1 MKAKHLLLAAALLFG
16 GCNSGIN
23 LLKDRAYFKSFTYT
37 GNDPCFEPSRLND
50 GEIFNPVLQGAYS
63 DASVCRKDGDYYM
76 VTATYTFFPGL
87 AVLHSKDLV
96 NWEQVSYALPSER
109 QCLNTSLK
117 STQGLFPATV
127 RYNRHDGYFYI
138 TGTFVGGG
146 GHFIVKAKDPAGEWS
161 DPEWIFGIGGVHPS
175 LFFDDDGTAY
185 LLNQGTPDRVPDYPD
200 FKVIWMQRFN
210 LQTMKTEGERRIILA
225 GGDIPAKK
233 PSWLEAPHLFKIDG
247 YYYLT
252 ASEGGSLGNGFA
264 SCVYRSSEPFG
275 PYTRYEN
282 NPILTQRRLSPGRE
296 DAVVGTGHTDFVDTP
311 DGDWYA
317 FFQGIRSYSATGDY
331 NCGRETFMMPV
342 NFEDGWP
349 YIIRNGENIP
359 LKLKAPGGAA
369 YSNDSAAFA
378 PNIPHGN
385 FTYTERFLSGE
396 LPPQWFFLRTPVS
409 PDMEQR
415 GRLNEGIV
423 IPLEI
428 NNIRSVRHT
437 SFIAMRQMHNVFS
450 SEVEMHFLPGSVD
463 QFAGLALFGGD
474 NYGYQFG
481 ISLRDDLPAL
491 ILQRS
496 VKQGETVAKEELEV
510 KKLDNGFAGRIILR
524 VERQDDGFVFKYK
537 YSEESEYETFKDK
550 VSVEYLS
557 EQKTNEF
564 YGTVI
569 GMYASKEEGSGN

>member
-23 LLKDRAYFKSFTYT
+23 LMKDRAYFKSFTYT
-37 GNDPCFEPSRLND
+37 GNDPCFEQSRLQE

-63 DASVCRKDGDYYM
+63 DASVCRKGGDYYM
-76 VTATYTFFPGL
+76 VTSTYTFFPGL

-96 NWEQVSYALPSER
+96 NWEQVSYALPTER

-117 STQGLFPATV
+117 STQGLFPSTI
-127 RYNRHDGYFYI
+127 RYNKHDDYFYI

-146 GHFIVKAKDPAGEWS
+146 GHFIIKTKDPAGEWS

-175 LFFDDDGTAY
+175 LFIDDDGTAY

-210 LQTMKTEGERRIILA
+210 LQTMKTEGERKIILA
-225 GGDIPAKK
+225 GGDIPEKK
-233 PSWLEAPHLFKIDG
+233 PAWLEAPHLFKIDG

-264 SCVYRSSEPFG
+264 SCVYRSSEVFG
-275 PYTRYEN
+275 PYTRYGN
-282 NPILTQRRLSPGRE
+282 NPILTQRRLTAGRE
-296 DAVVGTGHTDFVDTP
+296 DAVISTGHTDFVDTP
-311 DGDWYA
+311 EGDWYS
-317 FFQGIRSYSATGDY
+317 FFQGVRPYSPNGDY
-331 NCGRETFMMPV
+331 NYGRETFMLPV
-342 NFEDGWP
+342 IFDEGWP
-349 YIIRNGENIP
+349 YIIRNGDNIS
-359 LKLKAPGGAA
+359 LKLKAPKGGS
-369 YSNDSAAFA
+369 YVKDSAAFS
-378 PNIPHGN
+378 PHIPHGN
-385 FTYTERFLSGE
+385 FTYKERFLKEE
-396 LPPQWFFLRTPVS
+396 LPLQWFYLRTPVS
-409 PDMEQR
+409 PDMEKR
-415 GRLNEGIV
+415 GSLEEGIV

-428 NNIRSVRHT
+428 NNIRSIRHT

-450 SEVEMHFLPGSVD
+450 SEVEMHFLPGSVE

-474 NYGYQFG
+474 SYGYQFG
-481 ISLRDDLPAL
+481 VSLRDDLPTL

-496 VKQGETVAKEELEV
+496 VKQGETIAKEELEV
-510 KKLDNGFAGRIILR
+510 KKLDSGFAGRIILR
-524 VERQDDGFVFKYK
+524 VERRDDGFVFKYR
-537 YSEESEYETFKDK
+537 YSEEAEYEIFKDK

-557 EQKTNEF
+557 ERKTGEF

-569 GMYASKEEGSGN
+569 GMYASKEEGSEI